1 MTLDGEK
8 NLIPFSERTEEEQR
22 KIRSQ
27 GGKASGEA
35 RRKKANF
42 RKTLNILLTAQ
53 IEVDSIREFLEM
65 NGIDSTYES
74 AINFAMI
81 QKALKGDVKAYIA
94 IRDTLGTKTKLD
106 EKEQKQRIKMMKAQE
121 KKLKEKNEKEGEA
134 MNITFIKANEEKDEI

>member
-1 MTLDGEK
+1 MVTLANEK
-8 NLIPFSERTEEEQR
+8 NLNLIKSGEEAREKGR
-22 KIRSQ
+22 K
-27 GGKASGEA
+27 GGKASGKV
-35 RRKKANF
+35 RREKANF
-42 RKTLNILLTAQ
+42 RKTLNALLTAQ
-53 IEVDSIREFLEM
+53 IEVDSIKDFLEA
-65 NGIDSTYES
+65 NGVDSSYES

-121 KKLKEKNEKEGEA
+121 EKLKEKNEKEGEA

>member
-1 MTLDGEK
+1 MTLANEK
-8 NLIPFSERTEEEQR
+8 NLNLIKSGEEAREKGR
-22 KIRSQ
+22 K
-27 GGKASGEA
+27 GGKASGKV
-35 RRKKANF
+35 RREKANF
-42 RKTLNILLTAQ
+42 RKTLNALLTAQ
-53 IEVDSIREFLEM
+53 IEVDSIKDFLEA
-65 NGIDSTYES
+65 NGVDSSYES

-121 KKLKEKNEKEGEA
+121 EKLKEKNEKEGEA

>member
-1 MTLDGEK
+1 MVTLANEK
-8 NLIPFSERTEEEQR
+8 NLNLIKSGEEAREKGR
-22 KIRSQ
+22 K
-27 GGKASGEA
+27 GGKASGKV
-35 RRKKANF
+35 RREKANF
-42 RKTLNILLTAQ
+42 RKTLNALLTAQ
-53 IEVDSIREFLEM
+53 IEVDSIKDFLEA
-65 NGIDSTYES
+65 NGVDSSYES

>member
-1 MTLDGEK
+1 MANEK
-8 NLIPFSERTEEEQR
+8 NLNLIKSGEEAREKGR
-22 KIRSQ
+22 K
-27 GGKASGEA
+27 GGKASGKV
-35 RRKKANF
+35 RREKANF
-42 RKTLNILLTAQ
+42 RKTLNALLTAQ
-53 IEVDSIREFLEM
+53 IEVDSIKDFLEA
-65 NGIDSTYES
+65 NGVDSSYES

-121 KKLKEKNEKEGEA
+121 EKLKEKNEKEGEA